1 MVANRLRAR
10 GYPASSTHDRPMT
23 MAGTGKTRTGTTSN
37 GAHLYVLA
45 LGSNR
50 PLSKRLPPPAI
61 LHAAIAALEADGHHV
76 RAVAPFVNTAPLG
89 PSRRRYTNSAL
100 LISSSLK
107 PDALL
112 HALHA
117 IENRFGRRRARRWG
131 ERTLDIDIILWSGG
145 RWHRRDLM
153 IPHPA
158 FRIRDFVL
166 KPLMAVDPVWRDSV
180 TGLRAP
186 HLLARHKKSRHFHI
200 ANG

>member
-1 MVANRLRAR
+1 M
-10 GYPASSTHDRPMT
+10 
-23 MAGTGKTRTGTTSN
+23 TGKSKMSAGMTSS

-50 PLSKRLPPPAI
+50 PLSARLPPPAI
-61 LHAAIAALEADGHHV
+61 LHAAIAALEAEGHQV

-100 LISSSLK
+100 LVASTLK

-131 ERTLDIDIILWSGG
+131 TRTLDIDIILWSGG
-145 RWHRRDLM
+145 CWHTRDLQ

-166 KPLMAVDPVWRDSV
+166 KPLMAVKPAWRDPV
-180 TGLRAP
+180 TGLRPA
-186 HLLARHKKSRHFHI
+186 HLLARHKKSRHLPI
-200 ANG
+200 ASG

>member
-1 MVANRLRAR
+1 M
-10 GYPASSTHDRPMT
+10 
-23 MAGTGKTRTGTTSN
+23 TGKSKIKAGMTS
-37 GAHLYVLA
+37 GSAHLYVLA

-50 PLSKRLPPPAI
+50 PLSARLPPPAI
-61 LHAAIAALEADGHHV
+61 LHAAIAALEADGHHI

-100 LISSSLK
+100 LIDSALK

-112 HALHA
+112 HALQA

-131 ERTLDIDIILWSGG
+131 ARTLDIDIILWSGG
-145 RWHRRDLM
+145 HWNTRDLQ
-153 IPHPA
+153 IPHSA

-166 KPLMAVDPVWRDSV
+166 KPLLAVEPAWRDPI
-180 TGLRAP
+180 TGLHPA
-186 HLLARHKKSRHFHI
+186 HLLARYKKSRRLPI